1 MSSNNLGDAYVVV
14 TPPSAEPVTLAQA
27 KLHLRVTIDDDD
39 ALIGEIIEGAR
50 TRAEEYSGYSI
61 MPQTLRLDL
70 NCFPLAGRAIE
81 IDHGPIR
88 SIDSVG
94 YVDVNGDDQTWDSAE
109 YQVQLGGRPGLLK
122 PASGLVY
129 PSTQID
135 TFAAA
140 KVTFEAGYADAASVI
155 KSLRRA
161 IYFLIGHYY
170 ANTEEVIVGP
180 RAAKMPEAATDI
192 MDSMRDRNL

>member
-1 MSSNNLGDAYVVV
+1 MAGNNLGDAYVVV
-14 TPPSAEPVTLAQA
+14 TPPAAEPITVAQA
-27 KLHLRVTIDDDD
+27 KDHLRVTIDDDD
-39 ALIGEIIEGAR
+39 TPIGEIIEGAR

-70 NCFPLAGRAIE
+70 NCFPAAGKAIE

-88 SIDSVG
+88 SITSVG
-94 YVDVNGDDQTWDSAE
+94 YVDVNGDSQTWDSAE

-129 PSTQID
+129 PSTQVD
-135 TFAAA
+135 TFAAVQ
-140 KVTFEAGYADAASVI
+140 VTFEAGYADATKVI

-161 IYFLIGHYY
+161 IYFLVGHYY
-170 ANTEEVIVGP
+170 ANTEEVVVGP
-180 RAAKMPEAATDI
+180 RATKLPEAATDI